1 MKKQILSV
9 FGHAQSGSN
18 QRDFYFTPTIKK
30 SIAIL
35 LVFLFSIT
43 AILKAQEPV
52 TIYRYATPG
61 TPLGRVLVPGNF
73 IFVRSTAKLYE
84 LTGNN
89 PIGKTETPQSIVASG
104 KVKDYSGSGGVSATM
119 LHDTVYAYKRPYK
132 VYTALLTQEGTNTPV
147 AIVLENTIG
156 IITLYYNDTG
166 YYYVTIPYTTGN
178 VFVLIG
184 LNTSVTTR
192 ITSEYQAD
200 GETIAI
206 YSRNN
211 GTLSNGLMYNIPIEI
226 RVYP

>member
-1 MKKQILSV
+1 MKKSLAIFLV
-9 FGHAQSGSN
+9 LLFG
-18 QRDFYFTPTIKK
+18 
-30 SIAIL
+30 
-35 LVFLFSIT
+35 IT
-43 AILKAQEPV
+43 TVVKAQEPV
-52 TIYRYATPG
+52 VIYRYPTPG
-61 TPLGRVLVPGNF
+61 TPLGRVLEPGNF

-104 KVKDYSGSGGVSATM
+104 KVKDYTKGGSTQM

-147 AIVLENTIG
+147 AIALENTIG

-192 ITSEYQAD
+192 ITSEYQGD

-226 RVYP
+226 RVYQ